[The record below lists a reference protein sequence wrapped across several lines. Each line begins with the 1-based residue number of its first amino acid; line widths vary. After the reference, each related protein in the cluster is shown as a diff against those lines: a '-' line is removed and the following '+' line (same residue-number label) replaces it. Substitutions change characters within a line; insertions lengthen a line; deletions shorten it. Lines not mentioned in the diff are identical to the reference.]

1 MQTSEQAAAPA
12 ADSRS
17 IEQRIGDWLGGPSP
31 EPKPKPAP
39 KPAAAPEQSQEA
51 QPEATDQVPD
61 SPDAT
66 SDEVPAESTAPTFE
80 EVEYEG
86 KTYQVPPE
94 LKEAIIR
101 QSDYTK
107 KSQSLADQ
115 RRSFDLQQH
124 QTRIAHMSEQF
135 KVETAQEHQQL
146 QALNWA
152 LNEPVD
158 WSSMTTEQK
167 LERSLQIQQWERSKA
182 QLEQSLEG
190 KRREWGE
197 KQNAELAKL
206 RTASMEAIG
215 KRIPGFS
222 KETAKAIREHA
233 ISEGYTETELNSI
246 LDPRHVTT
254 LWKAQQFDLLKAK
267 ATPVTQNAKVVKT
280 SAANPMP
287 QETKDRLNFRK
298 AIARTEGRP
307 TERKA
312 IVEQRVQDIFRKR

>member
-17 IEQRIGDWLGGPSP
+17 IEQRIGDWLSTPNDA
-31 EPKPKPAP
+31 PKPAP
-39 KPAAAPEQSQEA
+39 KQARPEPQVPAESPPEV
-51 QPEATDQVPD
+51 TDQVPEQT
-61 SPDAT
+61 DAT
-66 SDEVPAESTAPTFE
+66 SDEAPAESTAPSFE
-80 EVEYEG
+80 EVEWEG

-124 QTRIAHMSEQF
+124 QARIAQMSEQF
-135 KVETAQEHQQL
+135 RTETAKEHQQL
-146 QALNWA
+146 QALEWA

-158 WSSMTTEQK
+158 WAAMTTEQK
-167 LERSLQIQQWERSKA
+167 LERSLQIQQWERSKQ
-182 QLEQSLEG
+182 QLEKTLG
-190 KRREWGE
+190 DKRKEWGE
-197 KQNAELAKL
+197 KQNAEIAKL
-206 RTASMEAIG
+206 RASSIEAIS

-222 KETAKAIREHA
+222 DATAKAIREHA

-254 LWKAQQFDLLKAK
+254 LWKAQQYDLLKSK
-267 ATPVTQNAKVVKT
+267 ATPVTQSAKAVKT

-287 QETKDRLNFRK
+287 SEVKDKLNFRK
-298 AIARTEGRP
+298 AIARTEGKP
-307 TERKA
+307 SERKA
-312 IVEQRVQDIFRKR
+312 AVEARVMDIFRKR